1 MNAISETLAVNKSSS
16 IQLLI
21 NKLRDNSILRSS
33 AGLLLVTL
41 LVKVLG
47 YVEKLI
53 LAYFYGT
60 SSQVD
65 VYTTVLTIVLAVF
78 YFFREIVE
86 PGFLNTFLYARN
98 NGHEKT
104 GWDLFNK
111 G

>member
-1 MNAISETLAVNKSSS
+1 MKMNTVSETIA
-16 IQLLI
+16 I
-21 NKLRDNSILRSS
+21 NKPVDKLFLIKKIRGNNILRSS

-65 VYTTVLTIVLAVF
+65 VYTTVLTIVLAIF

-86 PGFLNTFLYARN
+86 PGFLNTFLFARN
-98 NGHEKT
+98 NGNE
-104 GWDLFNK
+104 NA
-111 G
+111 